1 MVMDLKDR
9 YYRCCMKNQD
19 SLLKEDSWGIFIIK
33 MVWTFHFRD
42 TLFNLVIATFI
53 PSGKVFSYIF
63 DLFEKLPVDTSLNPA
78 FKIKPLGKLH
88 QDLQLFD
95 LQIQAK
101 VL

>member
-1 MVMDLKDR
+1 MLYEKPGFFTERGFMR
-9 YYRCCMKNQD
+9 Y
-19 SLLKEDSWGIFIIK
+19 FIIK

-95 LQIQAK
+95 LQIQAE